1 MWMDLT
7 VATTEAASDG
17 FTSAEFSVAGV
28 TVERPVEVSG
38 IEGQRLQI
46 LRIDLDYNDE
56 EVVELRA
63 ALQRGSV
70 LSLPARP
77 GFQAVEFGLRGSG
90 RAIARLEEECRAFW
104 GYAAQNG

>member
-1 MWMDLT
+1 MRNAIFLAVLLGM
-7 VATTEAASDG
+7 AANSA
-17 FTSAEFSVAGV
+17 SAEGRFQA

-38 IEGQRLQI
+38 IEGLQI
-46 LRIDLDYNDE
+46 LRVDLDDNDT
-56 EVVELRA
+56 EVVELRS

-90 RAIARLEEECRAFW
+90 RAIARLEDECRAFW